1 MLPDGVCSNALPMSS
16 ILQAR
21 GELRRRRSRWLE
33 KGRPGGAAATPE
45 QVASGRAAQVPD
57 CRSRTERVDMLQLL
71 DVSTMDAG
79 GAGGFF
85 DSNSILNHG
94 C

>member
-1 MLPDGVCSNALPMSS
+1 VLIELGADRYQCFPTGYVGMLFPCL
-16 ILQAR
+16 LFF
-21 GELRRRRSRWLE
+21 
-33 KGRPGGAAATPE
+33 RPGGAAATPE

>member
-1 MLPDGVCSNALPMSS
+1 MLFPCLLFFRPGGAAATPEQV
-16 ILQAR
+16 AR
-21 GELRRRRSRWLE
+21 

-85 DSNSILNHG
+85 DSNSIHNHG